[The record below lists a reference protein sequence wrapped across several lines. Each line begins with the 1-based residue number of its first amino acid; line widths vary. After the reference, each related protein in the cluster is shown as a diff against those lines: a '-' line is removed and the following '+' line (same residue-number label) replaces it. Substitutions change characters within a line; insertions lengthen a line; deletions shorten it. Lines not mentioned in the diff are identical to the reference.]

1 MNHFLCWFVK
11 ITGWLPQA
19 LVFRTKIHY
28 SDPSVQKRTL
38 HGPVI
43 LASNHTSVMD
53 FAVWMFVFWRSSLHC
68 LMAEILFQRSRLFSW
83 FLRALGGI
91 RVNRDLRDFTFVHK
105 SVEILQKGGLL
116 EIYPEARLPRPGEQR
131 PLPFKPST
139 VYISML
145 SGAPILPVYT
155 NGKYFTA
162 QRAQVIIGTPIDV
175 RAMIDPDLSDGENIQ
190 NITSFLQKQVTKLEL
205 ELEEKCKK

>member
-28 SDPSVQKRTL
+28 ADPSVQKRSL
-38 HGPVI
+38 RGPVI
-43 LASNHTSVMD
+43 LVSNHTSVMD
-53 FAVWMFVFWRSSLHC
+53 FAVWMFVFWKSSLHC

-91 RVNRDLRDFTFVHK
+91 RVNRDLHDFTFIHR
-105 SVEILQKGGLL
+105 SVEILQNGGLL
-116 EIYPEARLPRPGEQR
+116 EVYPEARLPRPGEQR
-131 PLPFKPST
+131 PLPFKPSAA
-139 VYISML
+139 YIAML
-145 SGAPILPVYT
+145 SGASVLPVYT

-162 QRAQVIIGTPIDV
+162 ERTQVMIGTPVDV
-175 RAMIDPDLSDGENIQ
+175 RTIIDPKLTDRENIE
-190 NITSFLQKQVTKLEL
+190 NITAYIQKQVMKLGL